1 MSNEINFDCTLG
13 KDEIIRGYESFKRI
27 FIKSKIIETRYL
39 KCYLQF
45 DDKITSPQSIKV
57 GFTVSKKKVKKAYI
71 RNRIKRLMK
80 EAYRNGKHL
89 LGSYNINKNFSF
101 IVTINDA
108 QSKSIDL
115 LYKNG
120 FSLFT
125 IDMKLLFEKIRI
137 VSERG

>member
-1 MSNEINFDCTLG
+1 
-13 KDEIIRGYESFKRI
+13 
-27 FIKSKIIETRYL
+27 
-39 KCYLQF
+39 
-45 DDKITSPQSIKV
+45 
-57 GFTVSKKKVKKAYI
+57 
-71 RNRIKRLMK
+71 MK

-137 VSERG
+137 AAERG